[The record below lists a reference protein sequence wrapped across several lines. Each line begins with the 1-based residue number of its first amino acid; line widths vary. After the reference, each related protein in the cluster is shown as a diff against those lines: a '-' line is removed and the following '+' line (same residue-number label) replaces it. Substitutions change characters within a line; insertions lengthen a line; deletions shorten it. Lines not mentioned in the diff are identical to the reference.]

1 MNFLIQ
7 VMMRALQIIES
18 LKLVTLLCVFDQA
31 IYSKAIEI
39 KWKEKQK
46 FGNIVLM
53 MGMFH
58 MLMMY
63 MYILS
68 KRFSDAG
75 IRDIL
80 IQSGKIAEGSVDKA
94 LCGKMYNR
102 GVRAYKMGYEA
113 IVRKI
118 FEIIGVNDDGNIL
131 ILI

>member
-1 MNFLIQ
+1 M
-7 VMMRALQIIES
+7 
-18 LKLVTLLCVFDQA
+18 A
-31 IYSKAIEI
+31 IKI

-58 MLMMY
+58 RLMMY
-63 MYILS
+63 MPILS

-80 IQSGKIAEGSVDKA
+80 TQSGTIAEGLVYKV
-94 LCGKMYNR
+94 LCGQMYNR
-102 GVRAYKMGYEA
+102 GVRAYKMVYEA

-118 FEIIGVNDDGNIL
+118 FEEIGVNGDGNVLDFDITNKKHSTKYGRMKP
-131 ILI
+131 

>member
-1 MNFLIQ
+1 M
-7 VMMRALQIIES
+7 
-18 LKLVTLLCVFDQA
+18 A
-31 IYSKAIEI
+31 IKI

-58 MLMMY
+58 RLMMY
-63 MYILS
+63 MPILS

-75 IRDIL
+75 IHDIL
-80 IQSGKIAEGSVDKA
+80 TQSGTIAEGLVYKV

-102 GVRAYKMGYEA
+102 GVRAYKMVYEA

-118 FEIIGVNDDGNIL
+118 FEEIGVNDDGNVLDFDITNKKHSTKYGRMKP
-131 ILI
+131 